1 VPVVP
6 FRVKTKEGFGP
17 WIAILSGKT
26 VELAPSSATRE
37 EADVELKKLSPTS
50 DSTPIPGPK
59 KSFNL
64 FGTVKNTETQPVA
77 GSSASTDTAGT
88 ASPNEKPKP
97 GELRKNGLAE
107 LSPAKLAAF
116 KAQVAN
122 ALAAGNVSL
131 DRALVGLF
139 RDKVPVIPPESY
151 MLLATGWELACEQYF
166 VSGVPPWWVIA
177 LLGNATVIATMYEKS
192 EPKPPED
199 PFGKPVVSTNV
210 RQSTST
216 PK

>member
-1 VPVVP
+1 MAAVP
-6 FRVKTKEGFGP
+6 FQIKQKDKLGPWQTVLNGKTIVLAGPDATKE
-17 WIAILSGKT
+17 
-26 VELAPSSATRE
+26 EAT
-37 EADVELKKLSPTS
+37 EALRKLSPISGNT
-50 DSTPIPGPK
+50 STPETK

-64 FGTVKNTETQPVA
+64 LGQVKSTATTPGEESLNST
-77 GSSASTDTAGT
+77 ASTATP
-88 ASPNEKPKP
+88 SPTNDKPKP

-116 KAQVAN
+116 KSQVAG
-122 ALAAGNVSL
+122 AIAAGNVSL

-166 VSGVPPWWVIA
+166 VSGVPPWWAIA
-177 LLGNATVIATMYEKS
+177 LLGNATVIAAMYEKS

-199 PFGKPVVSTNV
+199 ALGRPIATAANRP
-210 RQSTST
+210 TSD
-216 PK
+216 K